1 MMRLARGVLLAAALF
16 ATPAGARAGCELAN
30 ADTIVHGIRLGDAQS
45 TIRVLGRG
53 YRTVIDDPA
62 NDFPWHVFASRDN
75 KQLLL
80 LRHHAGDLQHSYLE
94 LEIKFGRDSRNPVK
108 LPVYEFVTGNGT
120 RLGQWRR
127 TVVARMGPC
136 FKSVRK
142 GDVEI
147 LRYEIA
153 EETPTSG
160 ILKATNMPR
169 YYAEFEFYNG
179 RLHRYRFGHD
189 PV

>member
-1 MMRLARGVLLAAALF
+1 MRLATGVLLAAALF
-16 ATPAGARAGCELAN
+16 ATPAGARSGCELAK
-30 ADTIVHGIRLGDAQS
+30 ADTVVHGIRLGDAQS
-45 TIRVLGRG
+45 TIRVLGRD

-62 NDFPWHVFASRDN
+62 GDFQWQVFASRDN
-75 KQLLL
+75 KQLLM
-80 LRHHAGDLQHSYLE
+80 LRHHAGDLQHSFRE
-94 LEIKFGRDSRNPVK
+94 IEIKFGRHSRNPLK
-108 LPVYEFVTGNGT
+108 LPVYEFITGNGT

-127 TVVARMGPC
+127 TIVARMGSC
-136 FKSVRK
+136 FKSTRK

-147 LRYEIA
+147 LRYELA
-153 EETPTSG
+153 EEKPQSG
-160 ILKATNMPR
+160 ILKATNMPQ